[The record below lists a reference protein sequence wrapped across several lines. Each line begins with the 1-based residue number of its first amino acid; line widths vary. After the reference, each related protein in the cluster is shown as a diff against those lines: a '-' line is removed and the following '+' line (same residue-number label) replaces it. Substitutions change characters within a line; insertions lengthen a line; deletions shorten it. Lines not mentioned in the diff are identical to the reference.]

1 MYLLN
6 FLFLTVIV
14 NILIFSVQSYTL
26 KKYDYGQFF
35 EIASGPVINKKFTV
49 PNHQLSNFLLIRDEN
64 DSHSVQLRIT
74 SDGAPEFLIIYSI
87 FGDEIANENNS
98 NKTEITTPSEYSLC
112 IPHVLSFSIKMNNF
126 LLGGDYIISILGT
139 SDVSKCHKPVP
150 TNQANREPDSF
161 VLLSTSSEQL
171 VLQSDGKI
179 KLSGETVYNVDD
191 SDLSVG
197 KHIEYQKSTSS
208 APFVN
213 TVLTFS
219 TVLLFLQLII

>member
-1 MYLLN
+1 MHVLN
-6 FLFLTVIV
+6 LLFLIVII

-49 PNHQLSNFLLIRDEN
+49 PNHQLSNFLLIKDEN

-87 FGDEIANENNS
+87 FGDEIASEKNS
-98 NKTEITTPSEYSLC
+98 NKTDFTTPLEISLC
-112 IPHVLSFSIKMNNF
+112 IPRVFSFSIKMNNF

-139 SDVSKCHKPVP
+139 SDVSKCHMP
-150 TNQANREPDSF
+150 EPDYF

-171 VLQSDGKI
+171 VLQSDGKV

-197 KHIEYQKSTSS
+197 KHIEYQKSTAST
-208 APFVN
+208 PLVN
-213 TVLTFS
+213 RVLIFS